1 MLYRTTMSPLFNLRR
16 DIDRL
21 WEDAL
26 GSASNGSAWMPPV
39 DIRETDSDLRIE
51 FELPGLTPEE
61 VAITAE
67 NGTLTVRG
75 EKRGERQ
82 EGKEGSRY
90 HLVERTYGAFSRSFQ
105 LPAGI
110 DEEKIDA
117 EFEHGVLRVRIP
129 KAALPQPKKIRI
141 SAGARSEVK
150 GQTGGQQERVGS
162 GQERGTQD
170 RGNQERGTRNREMA
184 GANS

>member
-1 MLYRTTMSPLFNLRR
+1 MLYRTTMAPLFNLRR

-61 VAITAE
+61 VSITAE

-90 HLVERTYGAFSRSFQ
+90 HLVERSYGAFSRSFQ

-117 EFEHGVLRVRIP
+117 DFEHGVLKVRIP

-141 SAGARSEVK
+141 NAGSRSEVK
-150 GQTGGQQERVGS
+150 GQSAQQERVSS
-162 GQERGTQD
+162 GKEREV
-170 RGNQERGTRNREMA
+170 RSREMA